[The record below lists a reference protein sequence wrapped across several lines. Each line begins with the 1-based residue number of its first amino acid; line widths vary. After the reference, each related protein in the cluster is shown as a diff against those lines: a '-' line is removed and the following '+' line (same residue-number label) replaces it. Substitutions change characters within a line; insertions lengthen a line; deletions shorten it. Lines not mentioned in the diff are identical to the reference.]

1 MKNAAKKIY
10 LALIILFL
18 YLPIIVL
25 IVASFNDSKILGTWK
40 GFTFKWYKQFFAND
54 SIMNALK
61 TTLVLAVISAF
72 IATVIGVVA

>member
-40 GFTFKWYKQFFAND
+40 GFTFNGINSFCK
-54 SIMNALK
+54 
-61 TTLVLAVISAF
+61 
-72 IATVIGVVA
+72 